1 MKALLLALALAFC
14 AACSTETRGG
24 PGGELREFTGSHTR
38 VVWVQQDGRDPYAA
52 GDNLQLMGL
61 DSNDGRG
68 ERPLLPA
75 RGSYV
80 KPLLTPS
87 GARIVFSRRPTR
99 PEGPEAF
106 AVNWDGSGLTSLGRG
121 FALAVWANPTDG
133 REWVYVG
140 TDNKKGQ
147 EYDFATVSRM
157 PIDAPQAREV
167 VWNKTLVSGDTFQ
180 VSSDGRHAGG
190 LFPWPEAGVAELP
203 NGSLR
208 KLGDGCWTAMS
219 SVRGPVMWYFD
230 GSHRNLTLVDIR
242 SDKRWMVNINR
253 VPGFGNDEV
262 YHPRWTNHPRFLAMS
277 GPYNLGGANQVRS
290 GGAQTEV
297 YVGRFAPDYTRVEAW
312 LRVTSN
318 ASGDSYPDIWI
329 ERRNNPHEV
338 APKSGSIGGSAA
350 ASDASRPNAPAS
362 DAAGRLVVEAKLTKS
377 GDIPSP
383 QAIAPY
389 QHALVVNTY
398 EILKTIQ
405 GSYSGRTVLVAQWAI
420 RDRRV
425 LPTARK
431 TTGSVHTLT
440 LERYDA
446 HPELEG
452 ERLISAGDAPD
463 LPLYYEVAGSPSTSE
478 LPPKG
483 AFPPEGRSH

>member
-1 MKALLLALALAFC
+1 MKALPLALAIALS
-14 AACSTETRGG
+14 AACSTETREG
-24 PGGELREFTGSHTR
+24 PGSQLRQFTGSHTR

-52 GDNLQLMGL
+52 GDNLQLMGF
-61 DSNDGRG
+61 DSDDARG
-68 ERPLLPA
+68 ERTVLTD

-80 KPLLTPS
+80 KPLLTP
-87 GARIVFSRRPTR
+87 GGTRIVFSRRPTR
-99 PEGPEAF
+99 PEGPEVF
-106 AVNWDGSGLTSLGRG
+106 VVNWDGSGLRSLGRG
-121 FALAVWANPTDG
+121 FALAVWANPADG

-140 TDNKKGQ
+140 TENKKGQ

-157 PIDAPQAREV
+157 PIDEPHTREI

-180 VSSDGRHAGG
+180 VSADGRYAGG
-190 LFPWPEAGVAELP
+190 LFPWPAAGVAELP
-203 NGSLR
+203 NGNLR

-242 SDKRWMVNINR
+242 SDKRWNVNINR

-297 YVGRFAPDYTRVEAW
+297 YVGRFSADYTRVEDW

-318 ASGDSYPDIWI
+318 ASGDSYPDVWI
-329 ERRNNPHEV
+329 ERRNNPHSA
-338 APKSGSIGGSAA
+338 APKDGSIGSTAA
-350 ASDASRPNAPAS
+350 AARPSDAGAPAS
-362 DAAGRLVVEAKLTKS
+362 ATGARIVVEAKLTKA
-377 GDIPSP
+377 GDVPSP

-398 EILKTIQ
+398 EIVRTLE
-405 GSYSGRTVLVAQWAI
+405 GSYSGPTVLVAQWAI

-431 TTGSVHTLT
+431 TIGSVHTLT

-452 ERLISAGDAPD
+452 ERLISAGDAAD
-463 LPLYYEVAGSPSTSE
+463 LPLYYEISD

-483 AFPPEGRSH
+483 GSY

>member
-1 MKALLLALALAFC
+1 VVSFTMKALLLALGIALC
-14 AACSTETRGG
+14 AACSTETREG
-24 PGGELREFTGSHTR
+24 PGGELRQFTGSHTR

-68 ERPLLPA
+68 ERALLA
-75 RGSYV
+75 DRSSYV
-80 KPLLTPS
+80 KPLLTPN
-87 GARIVFSRRPTR
+87 GTRIVFSRRPTR

-106 AVNWDGSGLTSLGRG
+106 VVNWDGSALTSLGRG

-147 EYDFATVSRM
+147 ECDFATVSRF

-180 VSSDGRHAGG
+180 VSADGRHAGG
-190 LFPWPEAGVAELP
+190 LFPWPAAGVAELP
-203 NGSLR
+203 NGNFR

-230 GSHRNLTLVDIR
+230 GSHRNLTLVDVR
-242 SDKRWMVNINR
+242 SDKRWVVNINR

-262 YHPRWTNHPRFLAMS
+262 YHPRWTSHPRFLAMS

-312 LRVTSN
+312 LRVTTN

-329 ERRNNPHEV
+329 DRRNNPHGV
-338 APKSGSIGGSAA
+338 APKDGSIGLGAA
-350 ASDASRPNAPAS
+350 TANASGPNAPA
-362 DAAGRLVVEAKLTKS
+362 AATAGRIVIEAKLIKS
-377 GDIPSP
+377 GEIPTP

-398 EILKTIQ
+398 EIVKTME
-405 GSYSGRTVLVAQWAI
+405 GTYSGRTVLVAQWAI

-425 LPTARK
+425 LPTAHK
-431 TTGSVHTLT
+431 TTGSVHKLT

-463 LPLYYEVAGSPSTSE
+463 LPLYYEIAAE

-483 AFPPEGRSH
+483 GGHGSAQ